1 MMKPISYV
9 DALNNHYGSMGFPPY
24 QWTINDTAPLH
35 RVSKPLAECRIS
47 MLTSGGV
54 SHCTLPGFDPDARN
68 DHRLD
73 TVPGDVSTVDFNIND
88 SYYNHDDA
96 DSDLNCIFPID
107 SCVSLRHRVKSA
119 ALRRD
124 SGVVLWVEFITAQKL
139 LKSLRLLLS
148 RN

>member
-1 MMKPISYV
+1 
-9 DALNNHYGSMGFPPY
+9 
-24 QWTINDTAPLH
+24 
-35 RVSKPLAECRIS
+35 

-96 DSDLNCIFPID
+96 DRDLNCIFPID
-107 SCVSLRHRVKSA
+107 RLRELAASGEIGSTAPRFWSGFMGRIYNRTKVIEESA
-119 ALRRD
+119 PAFVEKLRED
-124 SGVVLWVEFITAQKL
+124 AVDILVAAPA
-139 LKSLRLLLS
+139 
-148 RN
+148 